1 MKPMLDWLSKKDK
14 EEKTR
19 EIRERELR
27 KSLSEKVAQY
37 QKIQEEPE
45 DDHTE
50 IFVNGKKL
58 RVAKEQI
65 TLSEIDD

>member
-1 MKPMLDWLSKKDK
+1 MLDWLSKKKKDERIK
-14 EEKTR
+14 
-19 EIRERELR
+19 EIREQALK

-37 QKIQEEPE
+37 QKVQEEPAE
-45 DDHTE
+45 DHTE

-65 TLSEIDD
+65 TLGED

>member
-1 MKPMLDWLSKKDK
+1 MLDWLSKKK
-14 EEKTR
+14 REEKIKESR
-19 EIRERELR
+19 EQELK

-37 QKIQEEPE
+37 QKIQQEPA

-50 IFVNGKKL
+50 VFVNGKKL

-65 TLSEIDD
+65 TLGED

>member
-1 MKPMLDWLSKKDK
+1 MLDWLSKKKREDK
-14 EEKTR
+14 IKES
-19 EIRERELR
+19 RELALK
-27 KSLSEKVAQY
+27 KSLSEKVARY
-37 QKIQEEPE
+37 QKVKDQPA

-65 TLSEIDD
+65 TLGED

>member
-1 MKPMLDWLSKKDK
+1 MLDWLSKKK
-14 EEKTR
+14 REEK
-19 EIRERELR
+19 IREAREQELK

-37 QKIQEEPE
+37 QKIQEEPV

-50 IFVNGKKL
+50 VFVNGKKL

-65 TLSEIDD
+65 TLGED

>member
-1 MKPMLDWLSKKDK
+1 MLDWLSKKKRD
-14 EEKTR
+14 EKIK
-19 EIRERELR
+19 EIRELELK

-37 QKIQEEPE
+37 QKIQEEPA

-50 IFVNGKKL
+50 IFVNGRKL

-65 TLSEIDD
+65 TLGED

>member
-1 MKPMLDWLSKKDK
+1 MLDWLSKKKKDERIK
-14 EEKTR
+14 
-19 EIRERELR
+19 EIREQALK

-37 QKIQEEPE
+37 QKVQEEPAE
-45 DDHTE
+45 DHTE

-65 TLSEIDD
+65 TLGGD

>member
-1 MKPMLDWLSKKDK
+1 MLDWLSKKKKEDK
-14 EEKTR
+14 LKETR
-19 EIRERELR
+19 EQELKR
-27 KSLSEKVAQY
+27 SLSEKVAQY
-37 QKIQEEPE
+37 QQVQQEPA

-65 TLSEIDD
+65 TLGDD

>member
-1 MKPMLDWLSKKDK
+1 MLDWISRKKSD
-14 EEKTR
+14 EKLK
-19 EIRERELR
+19 EIREQELK

-37 QKIQEEPE
+37 QKAEAEPV

-65 TLSEIDD
+65 TLSETDS

>member
-1 MKPMLDWLSKKDK
+1 MLDWLSKKK
-14 EEKTR
+14 REEKIKESR
-19 EIRERELR
+19 EQELK

-37 QKIQEEPE
+37 QKIQQEPA

-65 TLSEIDD
+65 TLGED

>member
-1 MKPMLDWLSKKDK
+1 MLDWLSKKK
-14 EEKTR
+14 REEKIKESR
-19 EIRERELR
+19 EQELKR
-27 KSLSEKVAQY
+27 SLSEKVAQY
-37 QKIQEEPE
+37 QKIQEEPA

-65 TLSEIDD
+65 TLGED

>member
-1 MKPMLDWLSKKDK
+1 MLDWLSKKKREDK
-14 EEKTR
+14 IK
-19 EIRERELR
+19 EIREQELK

-37 QKIQEEPE
+37 QKAEAESA

-65 TLSEIDD
+65 TLSESDV

>member
-1 MKPMLDWLSKKDK
+1 MLDWISRKKSD
-14 EEKTR
+14 EKLK
-19 EIRERELR
+19 EIREQELK

-37 QKIQEEPE
+37 QQAEAEPA

-65 TLSEIDD
+65 TLSETDS

>member
-1 MKPMLDWLSKKDK
+1 MLDWLSKKKKD
-14 EEKTR
+14 ERTR
-19 EIRERELR
+19 EIREQALK

-37 QKIQEEPE
+37 QKVQAEPAE
-45 DDHTE
+45 DHTE

-65 TLSEIDD
+65 TLGED

>member
-1 MKPMLDWLSKKDK
+1 MLDWLSKKK
-14 EEKTR
+14 REEK
-19 EIRERELR
+19 IRESREQELR

-37 QKIQEEPE
+37 QKVQEEPAE
-45 DDHTE
+45 DHTE

-65 TLSEIDD
+65 TLGEE

>member
-1 MKPMLDWLSKKDK
+1 MIDWLSRQKREDK
-14 EEKTR
+14 IKEAR
-19 EIRERELR
+19 EQELK

-37 QKIQEEPE
+37 QKIQEEPA

-50 IFVNGKKL
+50 VFVNGKKL

-65 TLSEIDD
+65 TLSETDS

>member
-1 MKPMLDWLSKKDK
+1 MLDWLSKKKRDEKIK
-14 EEKTR
+14 EIQEQ
-19 EIRERELR
+19 ELK

-37 QKIQEEPE
+37 QKIQDEPE

-65 TLSEIDD
+65 TLSETDV